1 MQENVVNKNVPLLL
15 SVRLVNGAGE
25 LIQITVGLLSS
36 ESTTILFR
44 AQFGQD
50 VVLMRSLQGLFVLK
64 SALGRVSAQVDRIVF
79 LSILTIAARSTMKC
93 EFAMLGSYVCDS
105 ISIE

>member
-1 MQENVVNKNVPLLL
+1 MIQALTSPY
-15 SVRLVNGAGE
+15 SVSYS
-25 LIQITVGLLSS
+25 TVGLLSS